1 MDVKAHCFTGGLS
14 GGMIHDTTALDR
26 GVQIAVGTPGRILA
40 LIKDRKMHCSDLKML
55 ILDEADEMLSR
66 GFQEDIS
73 NIFKNI
79 SKNTQIV
86 LVSATM
92 PNDIRELAKEIMND
106 PKEILVKE
114 DELTL
119 DGIRQYYTELEDGW
133 KKDTLKD
140 IFKVVTTS
148 QSVVFLNTIP
158 RVKELYEEL

>member
-1 MDVKAHCFTGGLS
+1 
-14 GGMIHDTTALDR
+14 
-26 GVQIAVGTPGRILA
+26 
-40 LIKDRKMHCSDLKML
+40 ML

-73 NIFKNI
+73 NILKNI
-79 SKNTQIV
+79 SKDTQIV

-92 PNDIRELAKEIMND
+92 PNDIRELAKQVMND

-119 DGIRQYYTELEDGW
+119 DGIRQYYTDLEDSW

-148 QSVVFLNTIP
+148 
-158 RVKELYEEL
+158 